1 MRFSE
6 ITSITG
12 KPGLYKMESQKPSGV
27 IVTSLTEGWTKFI
40 SNREHLFSPLENIS
54 IYAEDDTIDL
64 LDVMLM
70 AYEKKDTIPPAD
82 AKADNETLKA
92 YFEQILP
99 TYDKEKVHLS
109 DIKKFVKWFAILEEK
124 GVFLTELEEKKKEKA
139 EEEKVK
145 TEEPV
150 TEAVVETEEI
160 VKEEA
165 VETEAPKAK
174 TKKTK
179 TK

>member
-1 MRFSE
+1 MRFTE

-12 KPGLYKMESQKPSGV
+12 MPGLYKMESQKPSGV

-54 IYAEDDTIDL
+54 IYADNDTIDL

-70 AYEKKDTIPPAD
+70 AYEKKDVIPPAD
-82 AKADNETLKA
+82 AKADNDTLKT

-109 DIKKFVKWFAILEEK
+109 DIKKFVKWFAILDEK
-124 GVFLTELEEKKKEKA
+124 GVFQTELEEKQKVKDEEAKA
-139 EEEKVK
+139 EKE
-145 TEEPV
+145 T
-150 TEAVVETEEI
+150 AVEEI
-160 VKEEA
+160 KEPEETKTKA
-165 VETEAPKAK
+165 VK
-174 TKKTK
+174 TKKK
-179 TK
+179 KED

>member
-1 MRFSE
+1 MRFTE

-12 KPGLYKMESQKPSGV
+12 MPGLYKMESQKPSGV

-54 IYAEDDTIDL
+54 IYADDDTIDL

-70 AYEKKDTIPPAD
+70 AYEKKETIPHAD
-82 AKADNETLKA
+82 AKADNDTLKA

-109 DIKKFVKWFAILEEK
+109 DIKKFVKWFAILDEK
-124 GVFLTELEEKKKEKA
+124 GVFQTELEEKQKE
-139 EEEKVK
+139 EEEKLK
-145 TEEPV
+145 TEEV
-150 TEAVVETEEI
+150 A
-160 VKEEA
+160 KEEVVQEEEA
-165 VETEAPKAK
+165 EKVAPKAK
-174 TKKTK
+174 TKKPK
-179 TK
+179 AKE

>member
-54 IYAEDDTIDL
+54 IYADDDTIDL

-82 AKADNETLKA
+82 AKADNDTLKA

-124 GVFLTELEEKKKEKA
+124 GVFLTELEEKKKDKA

-145 TEEPV
+145 TEEAV

>member
-1 MRFSE
+1 MRFIE

-12 KPGLYKMESQKPSGV
+12 MPGLYKMETQKPSGV

-54 IYAEDDTIDL
+54 IYTEDDTEDL

-70 AYEKKDTIPPAD
+70 AFEKKDSIPLPD
-82 AKADNETLKA
+82 AKADNAILKT

-109 DIKKFVKWFAILEEK
+109 DIKKFVKWFAILDEK
-124 GVFLTELEEKKKEKA
+124 GVFKTELEEKQKEKEEAEKA
-139 EEEKVK
+139 EKETVNDND
-145 TEEPV
+145 
-150 TEAVVETEEI
+150 ETE
-160 VKEEA
+160 
-165 VETEAPKAK
+165 T
-174 TKKTK
+174 T
-179 TK
+179 